1 MYQQSQKTYFI
12 VIAVYVVAAVFLLGL
27 VFWPQAYN
35 ISQTSLAAKIALVIA
50 TAVDL
55 ILFWS
60 FSQLTVSLKEDFLE
74 FRFGI
79 FKKRLAYNQILEI
92 SVGDYDRKIFLGY
105 GIRFG
110 RDKSIGYIARGGR
123 GVKIKTP
130 LRDYYFSSDNPEAI
144 IKLVRNKL

>member
-1 MYQQSQKTYFI
+1 MYQQFQKTYFI
-12 VIAVYVVAAVFLLGL
+12 VIVIYIVAAVFLLGL

-35 ISQTSLAAKIALVIA
+35 IAQTSLAAKIVLMIA
-50 TAVDL
+50 TVVDL

-60 FSQLTVSLKEDFLE
+60 FSQLTVSLREDFLE

-79 FKKRLAYNQILEI
+79 FKKRISYNQIREI
-92 SVGDYDRKIFLGY
+92 SVSDYDKKNFLGY

-110 RDKSIGYIARGGR
+110 RDKSVGYIARGGR

-130 LRDYYFSSDNPEAI
+130 LRDYYFSADNPEEI
-144 IKLVRNKL
+144 IKLVRTKL

>member
-74 FRFGI
+74 FRFWDCKISPVKVRVFRI
-79 FKKRLAYNQILEI
+79 FGLEWK
-92 SVGDYDRKIFLGY
+92 SKIFY
-105 GIRFG
+105 
-110 RDKSIGYIARGGR
+110 
-123 GVKIKTP
+123 
-130 LRDYYFSSDNPEAI
+130 SS
-144 IKLVRNKL
+144 

>member
-1 MYQQSQKTYFI
+1 MTTLYFEQQKTYFL
-12 VIAVYVVAAVFLLGL
+12 VVLVFILAAAVLLALVLWPGRPYSQLSKFLLL
-27 VFWPQAYN
+27 FMTV
-35 ISQTSLAAKIALVIA
+35 L
-50 TAVDL
+50 DL
-55 ILFWS
+55 LLFWS

-123 GVKIKTP
+123 GVRLKT
-130 LRDYYFSSDNPEAI
+130 LNRDYFISSDSPEQLGNELRKAI
-144 IKLVRNKL
+144 